1 MADQRRPIPRHAV
14 VRSGEP
20 PWSEGHDLSP
30 GAAGSPARHQ
40 VMIDGSGGSVHMTLG
55 WVELPTATQ
64 TAVHVHSFETSIYV
78 VAGLLD
84 LAVGDRVH
92 RLAPHDYALVPTAAV
107 HACRAAGSSPARWL
121 EVTAP
126 QQRQEP
132 ADTFVVDQPVSWEQ
146 AQVPDWASPLR
157 GQVGR
162 FTEDQLPPP
171 SQLQMDGYSGGDV
184 TGIRLKMLIDRP
196 FGAQQMNLF
205 MVEFPPGGAGN
216 EHDHSFEEAYVFL
229 SGSAEAILDG
239 KHVTLGPGD
248 VVWTGVG
255 CVHGFFPAGDQPVRW
270 IELQAPQ
277 PPAQNAFRFA
287 RPWRHVGDI
296 SGWH

>member
-132 ADTFVVDQPVSWEQ
+132 ADTFVVDQPVSWSRRRSRTGPARYAGRSGALPRTSFPRRPSCRWTATAAETS
-146 AQVPDWASPLR
+146 PAS
-157 GQVGR
+157 
-162 FTEDQLPPP
+162 
-171 SQLQMDGYSGGDV
+171 
-184 TGIRLKMLIDRP
+184 
-196 FGAQQMNLF
+196 A
-205 MVEFPPGGAGN
+205 
-216 EHDHSFEEAYVFL
+216 
-229 SGSAEAILDG
+229 
-239 KHVTLGPGD
+239 
-248 VVWTGVG
+248 
-255 CVHGFFPAGDQPVRW
+255 
-270 IELQAPQ
+270 
-277 PPAQNAFRFA
+277 
-287 RPWRHVGDI
+287 
-296 SGWH
+296 